1 MHSQNKE
8 RELSFAMLRIEKYTL
23 RDGQAGWQAH
33 LVKPD
38 CSRIR
43 ETRRFSYSDYGDLAF
58 QKAVDWLESQYYRP
72 AANDADDQ
80 CPVMPVSDQ
89 H

>member
-1 MHSQNKE
+1 
-8 RELSFAMLRIEKYTL
+8 MLRIEKYTL

-38 CSRIR
+38 CSKIH

-58 QKAVDWLESQYYRP
+58 QEALDWLERQYYQP
-72 AANDADDQ
+72 AAIDAGDQ
-80 CPVMPVSDQ
+80 CPVLAISES